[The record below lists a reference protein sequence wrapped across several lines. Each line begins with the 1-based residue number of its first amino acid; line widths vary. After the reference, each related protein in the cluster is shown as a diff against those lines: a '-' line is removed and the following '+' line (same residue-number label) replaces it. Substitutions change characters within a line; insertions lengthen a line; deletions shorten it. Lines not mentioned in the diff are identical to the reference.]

1 VRDLSRRGSQ
11 AVRVGLVGG
20 LAVAAGLGLAMA
32 QFSAPSNPI
41 SGNQVEQ
48 LDRPRIG
55 DQQQEPYVAHEM
67 QARQL
72 KRLREEH
79 QKEVFSDTDRMVQ
92 LATELKAEADKGSK
106 PTPDALKN
114 VDEIA
119 KLAKRVSDRI
129 KTQ

>member
-1 VRDLSRRGSQ
+1 VKDLSRRGSR

-20 LAVAAGLGLAMA
+20 LAVAAGLGLAVA
-32 QFSAPSNPI
+32 QFNAPNNPI
-41 SGNQVEQ
+41 GATQIEP
-48 LDRPRIG
+48 LDRPRMG
-55 DQQQEPYVAHEM
+55 DQQEPYVAHEM

-79 QKEVFSDTDRMVQ
+79 QKEVFTDTNRLVQ
-92 LATELKAEADKGSK
+92 LATALKAEVDKGSK
-106 PTPDALKN
+106 PTPDVLKD
-114 VDEIA
+114 VDEIG

>member
-1 VRDLSRRGSQ
+1 VRDLSRRGSR
-11 AVRVGLVGG
+11 AVRVGLIGG

-32 QFSAPSNPI
+32 QFNAPSNPI
-41 SGNQVEQ
+41 NGNQIEP
-48 LDRPRIG
+48 LDRPRMG
-55 DQQQEPYVAHEM
+55 DQQEPYVAHEM

-79 QKEVFSDTDRMVQ
+79 QKEVFTDTNRLVQ
-92 LATELKAEADKGSK
+92 LATDLKAQVDKGSK
-106 PTPDALKN
+106 PTPDVLKD
-114 VDEIA
+114 VDEIG

>member
-1 VRDLSRRGSQ
+1 MRDLSRRESR

-32 QFSAPSNPI
+32 QFSAPTNPI
-41 SGNQVEQ
+41 GGNQVEP
-48 LDRPRIG
+48 LDRPRMG
-55 DQQQEPYVAHEM
+55 EQQEPYVAHEM

-79 QKEVFSDTDRMVQ
+79 QKEVFTDTNRLVQ
-92 LATELKAEADKGSK
+92 LATELKAQVDKGSK
-106 PTPDALKN
+106 PTPDVLKD
-114 VDEIA
+114 VDEIG

>member
-1 VRDLSRRGSQ
+1 MRDLSRRGSR

-32 QFSAPSNPI
+32 QFNQSNNPV
-41 SGNQVEQ
+41 GNQIEP
-48 LDRPRIG
+48 LDRPRMG
-55 DQQQEPYVAHEM
+55 DTQEPYVAHEM

-79 QKEVFSDTDRMVQ
+79 QKEVFTDTNRLVQ
-92 LATELKAEADKGSK
+92 LATELKAEVDKGSK
-106 PTPDALKN
+106 PTPDVLKN
-114 VDEIA
+114 VDEIG
-119 KLAKRVSDRI
+119 KLAKRVSERI

>member
-1 VRDLSRRGSQ
+1 VRDLSRRGSR

-20 LAVAAGLGLAMA
+20 LAAAAGLGLAVA
-32 QFSAPSNPI
+32 QFNQSNNPV
-41 SGNQVEQ
+41 GNQIEP
-48 LDRPRIG
+48 LDRPRMG
-55 DQQQEPYVAHEM
+55 DQQEPYVAHEM

-79 QKEVFSDTDRMVQ
+79 QKEVFTDTNRLLQ
-92 LATELKAEADKGSK
+92 LATDLKAQVDKGNK
-106 PTPDALKN
+106 PTPDVPKD
-114 VDEIA
+114 VDEIG

>member
-1 VRDLSRRGSQ
+1 VRDLSRRESR

-32 QFSAPSNPI
+32 QFSAPTNPI
-41 SGNQVEQ
+41 SGNQVEP
-48 LDRPRIG
+48 LDRPRMG
-55 DQQQEPYVAHEM
+55 EQQEPYVAHEM

-79 QKEVFSDTDRMVQ
+79 QKEVFTDTNRLVQ
-92 LATELKAEADKGSK
+92 LATELKAQVDKGSK
-106 PTPDALKN
+106 PTPDVLKD
-114 VDEIA
+114 VDEIG

>member
-1 VRDLSRRGSQ
+1 MRDLSRRESW

-32 QFSAPSNPI
+32 QFSAPTNPI
-41 SGNQVEQ
+41 SGNQVEP
-48 LDRPRIG
+48 LDRPRMG
-55 DQQQEPYVAHEM
+55 EQQEPYVAHEM

-79 QKEVFSDTDRMVQ
+79 QKEVFTDTNRLVQ
-92 LATELKAEADKGSK
+92 LATELKAQVDKGSK
-106 PTPDALKN
+106 PTPDVLKD
-114 VDEIA
+114 VDEIG
-119 KLAKRVSDRI
+119 KLAKRVSERI